1 MTIHTN
7 LLTPTN
13 IFKKDQQLLVP
24 LFQRPYTWN
33 RKEQWEP
40 LWSDI
45 MRVAERIL
53 DGKNSDRPHFLGAI
67 VLQQLPNKSG
77 DLELRT
83 VIDGQQRLTTLQI
96 LLDSIHA
103 EFLRNDLPIHAAKMV
118 GLIENDEVFR
128 KTKDDQFKL
137 WPTNLDRPAFR
148 ALMSA
153 PAPIDYKEISEE
165 FQASKFY
172 QAHKYFAEEARAW
185 LLENGEENIS
195 ERADALGETLR
206 KYLQLVVIDL
216 DTSDDAQEIFE
227 TLNARGA
234 KLEASDLIKNF
245 VFQRLTEEG
254 GSELAETFYQDHW
267 FKFETSFWVEIISV
281 GREKFQRSSLFLYH
295 WVVSKTASDL
305 VEREVFSRFKEFCL
319 DSGQPMS
326 AIVSDLS
333 AAADIYRE
341 KIIQSGDVPEGD
353 LNRLGLFVYRTRV
366 METSVARPLLIEVLD
381 SNRDPIPEKQLIK
394 FLDVLESWLV
404 RRMLARATSKGY
416 NKVFVDALG
425 HIKKDRINA
434 GDALENYFKSQS
446 NFTTYWPDDEEVK
459 KSITNLAFYNKFSKA
474 RQRMVLEA
482 IEDYSRGWHSG
493 AESAS
498 GTRVKRGFFQIEHV
512 MPQSWQAHWP
522 LPSTLTE
529 RDRNDLVQNLGNLSL
544 LSPMK
549 NKNVSNDPWISSDE
563 SKSKR
568 AKVKKDDLLQM
579 NKELLDFAGNDW
591 NDEKIIERTN
601 LLIEAIL
608 NIWWVPSGHS
618 VQFNSPMQEEK
629 VFVEITD
636 LLEFGSLYPG
646 QILYPKQKKHEG
658 VRAEVLQDGRIAIGE
673 LIFATPSAAGEHLR
687 KSRTN
692 GWRFWLVDKDSIK
705 SLSDVRGEYRDS
717 LSIDTDDSETDVEDM
732 DE

>member
-1 MTIHTN
+1 
-7 LLTPTN
+7 
-13 IFKKDQQLLVP
+13 
-24 LFQRPYTWN
+24 
-33 RKEQWEP
+33 
-40 LWSDI
+40 
-45 MRVAERIL
+45 
-53 DGKNSDRPHFLGAI
+53 
-67 VLQQLPNKSG
+67 
-77 DLELRT
+77 
-83 VIDGQQRLTTLQI
+83 
-96 LLDSIHA
+96 
-103 EFLRNDLPIHAAKMV
+103 
-118 GLIENDEVFR
+118 
-128 KTKDDQFKL
+128 
-137 WPTNLDRPAFR
+137 
-148 ALMSA
+148 
-153 PAPIDYKEISEE
+153 
-165 FQASKFY
+165 
-172 QAHKYFAEEARAW
+172 
-185 LLENGEENIS
+185 
-195 ERADALGETLR
+195 
-206 KYLQLVVIDL
+206 
-216 DTSDDAQEIFE
+216 
-227 TLNARGA
+227 
-234 KLEASDLIKNF
+234 
-245 VFQRLTEEG
+245 
-254 GSELAETFYQDHW
+254 
-267 FKFETSFWVEIISV
+267 
-281 GREKFQRSSLFLYH
+281 
-295 WVVSKTASDL
+295 
-305 VEREVFSRFKEFCL
+305 
-319 DSGQPMS
+319 
-326 AIVSDLS
+326 
-333 AAADIYRE
+333 
-341 KIIQSGDVPEGD
+341 
-353 LNRLGLFVYRTRV
+353 

>member
-45 MRVAERIL
+45 LRVAERIL
-53 DGKNSDRPHFLGAI
+53 EGKDSGRPHFLGAI

-103 EFLRNDLPIHAAKMV
+103 EFLRNQLSVHAAKLQ
-118 GLIENDEVFR
+118 GLIENDEVFW
-128 KTKDDQFKL
+128 KSKDDQFKL

-148 ALMSA
+148 ALMAAES
-153 PAPIDYKEISEE
+153 PIDYKSIPEE
-165 FQASKFY
+165 FQASKFF
-172 QAHKYFAEEARAW
+172 QAHKYFADEARIW
-185 LLENGEENIS
+185 LREES
-195 ERADALGETLR
+195 QSPMSDKADALVKTLR
-206 KYLQLVVIDL
+206 EYLQLVVIDL
-216 DTSDDAQEIFE
+216 DSSDDAQEIFE

-254 GSELAETFYQDHW
+254 GSELAETFYQNHW

-333 AAADIYRE
+333 AAADIYKD
-341 KIIQSGDVPEGD
+341 KIIQSGDPIEGN

-381 SNRDPIPEKQLIK
+381 SSKEQIPDAQLNK

-416 NKVFVDALG
+416 NKVFVDALAQV
-425 HIKKDRINA
+425 KKDRLKA
-434 GDALENYFKSQS
+434 GDLLENYFKGQN
-446 NFTTYWPDDEEVK
+446 NFTTYWPDDDEVR
-459 KSITNLAFYNKFSKA
+459 KSVSNLAFYDKFSKG

-482 IEDYSRGWHSG
+482 IEDHLRGWRGG

-512 MPQSWQAHWP
+512 MPQAWQTNWP
-522 LPSTLTE
+522 LPSTMSE
-529 RDRNDLVQNLGNLSL
+529 RDRNDLVQKLGNLSL

-549 NKNVSNDPWISSDE
+549 NKDVSNDPWISSDD
-563 SKSKR
+563 KSKR

-579 NKELLDFAGNDW
+579 NKEILDLAGEDW
-591 NDEKIIERTN
+591 NDEKIVQRTN
-601 LLIEAIL
+601 SLIEAIL
-608 NIWWVPSGHS
+608 EIWQVPVGHA
-618 VQFNSPMQEEK
+618 VIFNSPKQEEK
-629 VFVEITD
+629 VYVEIAD
-636 LLEFGSLYPG
+636 LLDFGSLYAG
-646 QILYPKQKKHEG
+646 QVLYPKQRKHEG
-658 VRAEVLQDGRIAIGE
+658 VKAEILQDGRIAIGE
-673 LIFATPSAAGEHLR
+673 LIFNTPSAAGEHLR
-687 KSRTN
+687 KRATN
-692 GWRFWLVDKDSIK
+692 GWRFWLVDKDSLK
-705 SLSDVRGEYRDS
+705 SLSDVRAEYRDS
-717 LSIDTDDSETDVEDM
+717 LSIDSDDSDSDIEDSE
-732 DE
+732 D